1 VTAPSVEALLAG
13 IVDYAGLFPPAA
25 LPMERAVREY
35 ARWRRS
41 PQAWMLG
48 RFVLPAA
55 RLAEL
60 SRVADADLPEPD
72 ASPPWRLSALLGA
85 DTRGDAALVD
95 SFDGAHAGRA
105 VVDAVELKAGSPDDA
120 NEALDGL
127 PPGLAAFVEVP
138 LDADLGAL
146 LAVLKARGA
155 RAKVRTGGVVPE
167 AIPGPSDLARFI
179 VACASA
185 GVPFKAT
192 AGLHHP
198 VRGEHAL
205 TYEPDAPRAMMHG
218 FLNVFAAAALAR
230 EGAAVAEVEG
240 LLREEGRE
248 AFAFEP
254 DGLRWRG
261 RRIPTTALLA
271 CRASFAAS
279 FGSCSFA
286 EPVADLA
293 TLGVLARPE
302 GPGPASAREP
312 A

>member
-1 VTAPSVEALLAG
+1 MTAASARAFLAG
-13 IVDYAGLFPPAA
+13 LVDYAGLFPPAA
-25 LPMERAVREY
+25 LAMEGAVTEY

-41 PQAWMLG
+41 PQGWMLG
-48 RFVLPAA
+48 RFVLAAA

-60 SRVADADLPEPD
+60 ARVADALLPEPG
-72 ASPPWRLSALLGA
+72 ASEPWRLSALLGPDA
-85 DTRGDAALVD
+85 RGDAALVD
-95 SFDGAHAGRA
+95 SFNSAHAGRA
-105 VVDAVELKAGSPDDA
+105 VVDAVELKAASADDA
-120 NEALDGL
+120 NEALEAL
-127 PPGLAAFVEVP
+127 PAGLAAFVEVP
-138 LDADLGAL
+138 LDGDLGAL

-167 AIPGPSDLARFI
+167 AIPDPSDLARFI

-205 TYEPDAPRAMMHG
+205 TGEAGAPRAVMHG
-218 FLNVFAAAALAR
+218 FVNVFAAAALAR
-230 EGAAVAEVEG
+230 EGAAVAQVEG
-240 LLREEGRE
+240 LLREEGGE

-254 DGLRWRG
+254 DGLRWRD
-261 RRIPTTALLA
+261 RTMPTATLLA
-271 CRASFAAS
+271 CRRSFAAS

-293 TLGVLARPE
+293 ALGMLA
-302 GPGPASAREP
+302 PGNRLTHPRGLP
-312 A
+312 